1 MCGITGFALANDSA
15 APPLER
21 MYTTLSHRGPDDRG
35 IYVSADGRVGLAQC
49 RLAVI
54 DLSAAAHQPMS
65 DASGTVWITF
75 NGEIYNFKD
84 VRREL
89 ESRGRR
95 FRSASDTEVV
105 VEAYCEWGEEFLSRL
120 HGMFALAI
128 YDGGRRRLL
137 LARDRA
143 GEKPLFYRHAG
154 GKLSFASE
162 LKALLADP
170 AFPRTIDVRS
180 LDFYLAYGYVPGE
193 MSIFEGTAKLGQGEA
208 LTFDLAGGTLRKW
221 RYWRLPEAGAA
232 RASEEELIEELDHRL
247 EAAVRRQLVADV
259 PVGILLSGGLDSSLV
274 TAMAA
279 RVSSRPVKTFT
290 ISFPGHAGHDEAP
303 FARMVAN
310 HFGTE
315 HAELAAEAATLE
327 LLPMLARQYDE
338 PIADHSMVPTYLVS
352 RLIRREATVA
362 LGGDG
367 GDELFGGYHHYQWLL
382 REERL
387 RGYAPRPLRRL
398 AGAAASHLLPVGT
411 RGRNHIIGLSNDTGY
426 SIAHINLYFDARTR
440 RALLRPHGVSL
451 DRVPER
457 YRAALTDPDDSPLR
471 RGMET
476 DFRTTMADDY
486 LVKVDR
492 ASMLN
497 SLEIRAPFLDVPV
510 VEFAFGRVPDEL
522 KVTERE
528 RKILLRRLGARLLPP
543 QLDLTRKQG
552 FTMPI
557 DNWAQGEWGRFMEAT
572 LRQSDSFDR
581 KTVDALIAGQRRGRV
596 GAHRMYALAFFEL
609 WRREYGATF

>member
-1 MCGITGFALANDSA
+1 
-15 APPLER
+15 
-21 MYTTLSHRGPDDRG
+21 MYTALTHRGPDDHGLHWSDDR
-35 IYVSADGRVGLAQC
+35 RVGLAQC

-65 DASGTVWITF
+65 DATGTVWITF
-75 NGEIYNFKD
+75 NGEIYNFRD

-89 ESRGRR
+89 EARGRR

-105 VEAYCEWGEEFLSRL
+105 VEAYCEWGDDFLARI

-128 YDGGRRRLL
+128 HDSGRKRLL

-143 GEKPLFYRHAG
+143 GEKPLFYRCAG
-154 GKLSFASE
+154 GQLSFASE

-170 AFPRTIDVRS
+170 AFPRVIDPQS
-180 LDFYLAYGYVPGE
+180 LDFYLAYGYVPGT
-193 MSIFEGTAKLGQGEA
+193 MSIFKGTRKLGQGEA
-208 LTFDLAGGTLRKW
+208 LSFDLAGGALRTW
-221 RYWRLPEAGAA
+221 RYWELPEASSV
-232 RASEEELIEELDHRL
+232 RASDDELLDELEQRL

-259 PVGILLSGGLDSSLV
+259 PVGILLSGGVDSSLV

-279 RVSSRPVKTFT
+279 RVSPRPVKTFT
-290 ISFPGHAGHDEAP
+290 ISFPGHAAHDEAP
-303 FARMVAN
+303 FARIVAQ
-310 HFGTE
+310 HFGTDHTE
-315 HAELAAEAATLE
+315 LPAEPATLE
-327 LLPMLARQYDE
+327 LIPMLARQYDE

-352 RLIRREATVA
+352 RLVRRHATVA

-387 RGYAPRPLRRL
+387 RSYAPRPLRRL
-398 AGAAASHLLPVGT
+398 AGAAAAHLLPVGT
-411 RGRNHIIGLSNDTGY
+411 RGRNHIIGLSHDTGY
-426 SIAHINLYFDARTR
+426 SIAHINVYFDQRTR
-440 RALLRPHGVSL
+440 KALLRPAGVAL
-451 DRVPER
+451 DGVPER
-457 YRAALTDPDDSPLR
+457 YRAALTDPHDSPVR
-471 RGMET
+471 RGTEA
-476 DFRTTMADDY
+476 DFRTTMADGY

-497 SLEIRAPFLDVPV
+497 SLEIRAPFLDVPMI
-510 VEFAFGRVPDEL
+510 EFAFGRVPDAL

-528 RKILLRRLGARLLPP
+528 RKILLRRLGAKLLPP

-557 DNWAQGEWGRFMEAT
+557 EQWFAGEWGRFMEAT
-572 LRQSDSFDR
+572 LRRSDVFDR
-581 KTVDALIAGQRRGRV
+581 KTVDSLIASSARV
-596 GAHRMYALAFFEL
+596 GAHRIYALAFFEL
-609 WRREYGATF
+609 WRREYGATL